1 MRLYTLIIS
10 LLSLIATVH
19 PAMAQEVV
27 PPTQSS
33 TDLDSL
39 LAQLGKRALKQKD
52 LELGYL
58 DLKAYTTGT
67 SQCLRRG
74 LVARLI
80 PHLLPFQAH
89 TSERL
94 GFEAMSHVHYQWP
107 GDMHLNTVGL
117 KSNSLRKARNV
128 MEKLYEG
135 MLPAYAVRH
144 HGDYGSTRSFVLPF
158 YDQGLKRYDFQLLPI
173 HDSTYVRLREAGIN
187 PDTLDLCLIGFKP
200 KHYHHTLLKGNVLI
214 DRRTLNVLGFKC
226 SGHLDLARFQTT
238 IHYAPDSLH
247 GNVIVPSSSDLSI
260 RYHILNTYARNDYH
274 TLYHYVDFTPFD
286 SLDKNTVPLDLT
298 RFYQEEKIEEMDFDA
313 LRPIPVPPTID
324 SLIYAPRPSSSS
336 KPHRQRRKIY
346 RGLEEFSET
355 LFDGTRFGPEDNRL
369 RIYGPLDPSYL
380 GYDKFNGFTFR
391 ERARWTKRLH
401 NDTELFMRGELG
413 YAFRLRELRY
423 RLLAEW
429 TYLPKRRGR
438 WTFEVYRNNST
449 FSNKFI
455 RTVNDALKADKA
467 KDINFDSLGIEYYK
481 RYEVELKHSFEIT
494 NGLMLHT
501 GVEYSFRNPVRHGRR
516 KISKERLDEL
526 VDSYYAD
533 FAPYIRLEW
542 TPRQYYWYKN
552 GYKEYI
558 HSPSPTMAFEISRAI
573 PSAFGTDSN
582 YGRMEFDMQ
591 QTIRLQRTRYL
602 SYHFGMG
609 KFFNQKGEYFIN
621 YRYFERSKYPTVW
634 EDDRIG
640 GTFHLLDD
648 YWYASSPSYVQLHVM
663 HETPF
668 GLFHMLHPLSR
679 FVIKERIYLGALW
692 TEGHSL
698 FHELGY
704 GIDNNYLNVGFFV
717 GFKDAKYYDF
727 GFKLRI
733 EIGRHI

>member
-1 MRLYTLIIS
+1 MKQLPL
-10 LLSLIATVH
+10 LIALLILIAGSH
-19 PAMAQEVV
+19 RALADDAV
-27 PPTQSS
+27 PPATPPR
-33 TDLDSL
+33 LDSL
-39 LAQLGKRALKQKD
+39 LACLGQRALQQKD
-52 LELGYL
+52 LELGFL

-74 LVARLI
+74 LVGRLI

-89 TSERL
+89 TSQRL
-94 GFEAMSHVHYQWP
+94 GFEALSHVHYQWP

-117 KSNSLRKARNV
+117 KSNNLRKARGV

-158 YDQGLKRYDFQLLPI
+158 YDQGFKRYDFELLPVP
-173 HDSTYVRLREAGIN
+173 DSTCARLREAGIRI
-187 PDTLDLCLIGFKP
+187 DTADLCLIGFKP
-200 KHYHHTLLKGNVLI
+200 KHYHHTLLTGNVLI
-214 DRRTLNVLGFKC
+214 DLRTLDVLGFKC

-238 IHYAPDSLH
+238 IHYAPDTLH
-247 GNVIVPSSSDLSI
+247 GGVVVPSSSDLSI

-274 TLYHYVDFTPFD
+274 TVYHYADFTPFD
-286 SLDKNTVPLDLT
+286 SLDRQSVPLDLT
-298 RFYQEEKIEEMDFDA
+298 RFYQEEKIGEVDFEQQ
-313 LRPIPVPPTID
+313 RPLPVPPAID
-324 SLIYAPRPSSSS
+324 SLINAPRPGSGSRS
-336 KPHRQRRKIY
+336 QRRRRKLY

-355 LFDGTRFGPEDNRL
+355 LFDGTRFGPEENRL

-380 GYDKFNGFTFR
+380 GYDKFNGFSFR
-391 ERARWTKRLH
+391 ERARWTRQFSR
-401 NDTELFMRGELG
+401 DRELFMRGELG
-413 YAFRLRELRY
+413 YAFRLREWRY
-423 RLLAEW
+423 RLFTRW
-429 TYLPKRRGR
+429 TYLPRKRGR

-455 RTVNDALKADKA
+455 QTVNDALKSDDA
-467 KDINFDSLGIEYYK
+467 KNINFDSLGIEYYK
-481 RYEVELKHSFEIT
+481 RYEFELTHSYELT

-501 GVEYSFRNPVRHGRR
+501 GLEFTYRNPVRHGLR
-516 KISKERLDEL
+516 KISPQRLDQL
-526 VDSYYAD
+526 VDTYYSG
-533 FAPYIRLEW
+533 FAPYVRLEW
-542 TPRQYYWYKN
+542 TPRQYYWYKG

-558 HSPSPTMAFEISRAI
+558 NSPSPTMAFEFSRAI
-573 PSAFGTDSN
+573 PGAFGTDSN
-582 YGRMEFDMQ
+582 YGRMEFDLQ
-591 QTIRLQRTRYL
+591 QTIRMARTRFF

-621 YRYFERSKYPTVW
+621 YRYFERGNYPSVW

-648 YWYASSPSYVQLHVM
+648 YWYASSPSYVQAHVM

-668 GLFHMLHPLSR
+668 GLLHQLHFLSR

-698 FHELGY
+698 YHELGY
-704 GIDNNYLNVGFFV
+704 GIDNNYLNIGVFM
-717 GFKDAKYYDF
+717 GFKDARYYDF
-727 GFKLRI
+727 GFKVRI

>member
-1 MRLYTLIIS
+1 MRHFTLIIT
-10 LLSLIATVH
+10 LLYLIATA
-19 PAMAQEVV
+19 PTAMAQYVM
-27 PPTQSS
+27 PNDRPASAFDT
-33 TDLDSL
+33 L
-39 LAQLGKRALKQKD
+39 LMRLGERALKQKD
-52 LELGYL
+52 LELGFL
-58 DLKAYTTGT
+58 DLRTYTTGT
-67 SQCLRRG
+67 SHCIRRG

-80 PHLLPFQAH
+80 PHLVPFQAH
-89 TSERL
+89 TYEDL

-117 KSNSLRKARNV
+117 KSNDYRKARNV
-128 MEKLYEG
+128 MERLYEG
-135 MLPAYAVRH
+135 MLPAYAIKH
-144 HGDYGSTRSFVLPF
+144 HGDYGSVRSFVLPF
-158 YDQGLKRYDFQLLPI
+158 YDQGFKRYRFEQLSV
-173 HDSTYVRLREAGIN
+173 HDSTYTQLREAGIN
-187 PDTLDLCLIGFKP
+187 PDTMDLCLISFKP
-200 KHYHHTLLKGNVLI
+200 KHFHHTLLTGNVLI
-214 DRRTLNVLGFKC
+214 DKKTLNVLGLKC
-226 SGHLDLARFQTT
+226 SGRINWAKFQTT

-247 GNVIVPSSSDLSI
+247 DNIIVPSNSVLSI
-260 RYHILNTYARNDYH
+260 RYHILNTHAQNNYSTTYNYK
-274 TLYHYVDFTPFD
+274 DFTPFD
-286 SLDKNTVPLDLT
+286 SIDQNNIPLDLT
-298 RFYQEEKIEEMDFDA
+298 RFYREEKIEEMDFDM
-313 LRPIPVPPTID
+313 LRPIPIPTHVD
-324 SLIYAPRPSSSS
+324 SLIKSTRP
-336 KPHRQRRKIY
+336 KPTSHRKKRKIY

-355 LFDGTRFGPEDNRL
+355 LFDGTRIGPEDNRL

-391 ERARWTKRLH
+391 ERARWTKRLK

-423 RLLAEW
+423 RLFSEW
-429 TYLPKRRGR
+429 TYSPKRRGR
-438 WTFEVYRNNST
+438 WTFEIYRTNST

-455 RTVNDALKADKA
+455 RTVNEALKSQNA
-467 KDINFDSLGIEYYK
+467 KNINFDSLGIEYYK
-481 RYEVELKHSFEIT
+481 RYEFDLLHSIEIR

-501 GVEYSFRNPVRHGRR
+501 GALFTYRNPVRHGMR

-526 VDSYYAD
+526 IDTYYSD

-542 TPRQYYWYKN
+542 TPRQYYWYKD
-552 GYKEYI
+552 GYKEYV
-558 HSPSPTMAFEISRAI
+558 HSPSPTMAFEIARAI
-573 PSAFGTDSN
+573 PGAFGTDGN
-582 YGRMEFDMQ
+582 YGRMEFDIQ
-591 QTIRLQRTRYL
+591 QNIRLERTRFL

-621 YRYFERSKYPTVW
+621 YRYFKRSNYPTVW

-648 YWYASSPSYVQLHVM
+648 YWYASSPSYIQGHIM

-668 GLFHMLHPLSR
+668 GILHLLHPLSR
-679 FVIKERIYLGALW
+679 FIIKERIYLGALW